1 MKVYDD
7 NILDFVGVDDYTYHN
22 VCPMYTY
29 KKGDSCYSDPVNQAR
44 LAIFPNWDESNKAL
58 EWLFTLNHSSLISDD
73 AISTIYATLSTDD
86 TPTQSVL
93 DKSGSVSSTS
103 WSVPASSLR
112 H

>member
-22 VCPMYTY
+22 V
-29 KKGDSCYSDPVNQAR
+29 CYSDPVNQAR

-73 AISTIYATLSTDD
+73 AISTIYATL
-86 TPTQSVL
+86 
-93 DKSGSVSSTS
+93 
-103 WSVPASSLR
+103 
-112 H
+112 